1 MRSDNMESKPFFD
14 EDKIEAELKGTTLL
28 VYWHLLKAGKKSVGV
43 RALQRELGLSSPSV
57 ALYHLEKL
65 RNMRVVKKDRSG
77 EYILKEQVKVGIL
90 QQFVNIGRFSLP
102 RFLFYAVFFITATLL
117 YLLQYGVTFIQS
129 VFVIVFGVTA
139 SAAFIYESV
148 RVWRRRPF

>member
-1 MRSDNMESKPFFD
+1 MESKPAFHMD
-14 EDKIEAELKGTTLL
+14 EVEAELKGTTLL
-28 VYWHLLKAGKKSVGV
+28 VYWHLLKVGKKPVGV

-65 RNMRVVKKDRSG
+65 RKMRVVTKDRSG
-77 EYILKEQVKVGIL
+77 EYVLKERVKVGIL
-90 QQFVNIGRFSLP
+90 QQFVSIGRFSLP
-102 RFLFYAVFFITATLL
+102 RFLFYAVFFMTATLL

-129 VFVIVFGVTA
+129 VFVVVFGITA
-139 SAAFIYESV
+139 SAAFIYESI

>member
-1 MRSDNMESKPFFD
+1 MESKPFFD
-14 EDKIEAELKGTTLL
+14 EEKIEAELKGTTLL

-43 RALQRELGLSSPSV
+43 RTLQRELGLSSPSV

-77 EYILKEQVKVGIL
+77 EYVLKEQVKVGIL

-102 RFLFYAVFFITATLL
+102 RFLFYAVFFITATIL

>member
-1 MRSDNMESKPFFD
+1 MESKPFFD
-14 EDKIEAELKGTTLL
+14 EEKIEAELKGTTLL

-43 RALQRELGLSSPSV
+43 RTLQRELGLSSPSV

-77 EYILKEQVKVGIL
+77 EYVLKEQVKVGIL

-139 SAAFIYESV
+139 STAFIYESV